1 MQEELRRINTIGD
14 SQGILHFANTVLK
27 SDRIKRES
35 ARQICLFVNDMRIN
49 FSGAVAFF
57 EYLGFICVS
66 TNSLIP
72 TDEGKKL
79 HSLLGDGFEEM
90 LCTACLNKITADTIL
105 DTNALRFDVVKG
117 RYHILKHGFPIAAA
131 VFRNVLIQLHA
142 LSERQDG
149 SLELSEHY
157 ESLFAKVQKTTKR
170 KMSLEAL
177 KKQMEQQEL
186 QGEAAEVY
194 ALEYEVLRLAD
205 SLLAQRV
212 KRISEIDV
220 SAGYDIVS
228 FENELSS
235 EYDRF
240 IEVKSY
246 VGQPHFY
253 WSKNEVEVAMLY
265 GDKYFIYMVSAE
277 KAGKPG
283 YSPTVIR
290 NPAKSIIESDSWL
303 MQPTSFLVLPAGI

>member
-14 SQGILHFANTVLK
+14 SQGILHFADTVLK
-27 SDRIKRES
+27 GDEIKRES
-35 ARQICLFVNDMRIN
+35 ARQICSFVNDMRIN
-49 FSGAVAFF
+49 FSGAVTFF
-57 EYLGFICVS
+57 EYLGFISVS
-66 TNSLIP
+66 ANSLIP

-79 HSLLGDGFEEM
+79 YSLLGGGFEEM
-90 LCTACLNKITADTIL
+90 LCRACLNKIIADTIL
-105 DTNALRFDVVKG
+105 DTNAMRFDVVKE
-117 RYHILKHGFPIAAA
+117 RYHIQKHGFPIAAA

-142 LSERQDG
+142 LSERKDG
-149 SLELSEHY
+149 SLELSERY
-157 ESLFAKVQKTTKR
+157 ESLLAKVQKTTKR

-194 ALEYEVLRLAD
+194 VLEYETLRLTS

-253 WSKNEVEVAMLY
+253 WSKNEIEVATLY
-265 GDKYFIYMVSAE
+265 GEKYFLYLVNAE
-277 KAGKPG
+277 KVGKPD

-290 NPAKSIIESDSWL
+290 NPAKSVIKSDEWL
-303 MQPTSFLVLPAGI
+303 MQPTSFLVLPAGV